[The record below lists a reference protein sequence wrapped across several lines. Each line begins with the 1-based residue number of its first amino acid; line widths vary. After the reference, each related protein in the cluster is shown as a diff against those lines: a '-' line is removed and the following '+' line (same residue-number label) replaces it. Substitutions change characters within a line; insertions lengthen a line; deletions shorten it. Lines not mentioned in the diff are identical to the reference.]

1 MSVWGED
8 DHVILHISF
17 LAAKH
22 SSSFLH
28 LLHHITPNS
37 LGSLY
42 LINFI
47 FCCQANM
54 LTQRL
59 TSSFAKFYY
68 SDILP
73 GSRCSAAEKSKQI
86 RFDFPHFQWITAE
99 FACTLWC
106 DLIHSGGIS
115 PRVWLSPINI
125 APASFCHT
133 VLSKDEWLLAHSAT
147 CQQSSALTH

>member
-1 MSVWGED
+1 MLVWGED
-8 DHVILHISF
+8 DRVIRYISF

-28 LLHHITPNS
+28 LLHRITPNS
-37 LGSLY
+37 LASFY

-54 LTQRL
+54 LTHRL

-68 SDILP
+68 SWHPARFEMFSCGEVKTNPIGLP
-73 GSRCSAAEKSKQI
+73 ALSVNHCG
-86 RFDFPHFQWITAE
+86 

-106 DLIHSGGIS
+106 DLIHSGGVS
-115 PRVWLSPINI
+115 PRVWLPPINI